1 MAFVH
6 SWILFIFY
14 FGNNLQL
21 MSSRL
26 VVTAISSAP
35 VNQLK
40 LSTAIIV
47 WLTWIEKKKHKSQ
60 KKNMKLK
67 ETKIESRQRQ
77 LSVINDSWEIEG
89 SQRQNKR
96 RDANNGRVAP
106 GAPSVGQSPYYD
118 PKQGQSVSK
127 PRRIRRKGGGEEK
140 SIKFIQAE

>member
-1 MAFVH
+1 MNRKEETQK
-6 SWILFIFY
+6 S
-14 FGNNLQL
+14 
-21 MSSRL
+21 
-26 VVTAISSAP
+26 
-35 VNQLK
+35 K
-40 LSTAIIV
+40 
-47 WLTWIEKKKHKSQ
+47 EKYEIKR
-60 KKNMKLK
+60 
-67 ETKIESRQRQ
+67 EKIESRQRQ